1 MTFVKRKAVKKTLR
15 KKLRLDGHI
24 IEITSQEKLYFPES
38 GITKGEIVDYY
49 RRMAPVMLPYL
60 RDRPITM
67 HRFPNGIGEEGFY
80 QQRIS
85 DYFPDWI
92 ERATVPKEDG
102 ETITHVLINNAA
114 TLVYL
119 ANQGVITPHIWLSRI
134 DKPDRPDRLIFD
146 LDPSGESGAWVRE
159 AAVTVHD
166 LLESL
171 GLTSLVMTSGSA
183 GFHVVVPLDR
193 RLDFEAVR
201 DFAQDVAAVLVQRE
215 PDRFTVEHRK
225 DKRGDRI
232 LVDTLRNT
240 YAHTAV
246 APYAV
251 RAKPGAPVAT
261 PVRWN
266 EMYRP
271 EITPQRY
278 NPNNVFRRL
287 GKTSRDP
294 WHDIEEYRQS
304 LSDARNRLKALA
316 P

>member
-1 MTFVKRKAVKKTLR
+1 MTFVKRKAIKQKLR
-15 KKLRLDGHI
+15 KKLKLDGHT

-38 GITKGEIVDYY
+38 GLTKGAIVDYY
-49 RRMAPVMLPYL
+49 RRIAPVMLPYL
-60 RDRPITM
+60 HDRPITM
-67 HRFPNGIGEEGFY
+67 HRFPNGIAEEGFY
-80 QQRIS
+80 QQHIS

-92 ERATVPKEDG
+92 ERATVTKENG
-102 ETITHVLINNAA
+102 EPITHVLINNAA

-119 ANQGVITPHIWLSRI
+119 ANQGMITPHIWLSRI
-134 DKPDRPDRLIFD
+134 DKPTRPDRMIFD
-146 LDPSGESGAWVRE
+146 LDPSGESAGWVRE

-171 GLTSLVMTSGSA
+171 GLSSFVMTSGSK

-193 RLDFEAVR
+193 RQDFDSVR
-201 DFAQDVAAVLVQRE
+201 EFAQNVAVVLVQRE

-246 APYAV
+246 APYAL
-251 RAKPGAPVAT
+251 RARPSAPIAT
-261 PVRWN
+261 PIRWN

-271 EITPQRY
+271 EIHPQRY
-278 NPNNVFRRL
+278 TPQNIFRRL
-287 GKTSRDP
+287 GVAYHDP

-304 LSDARNRLKALA
+304 LSAARNRLKALTT
-316 P
+316 